1 MLSDT
6 ANCALTEEGESCLT
20 EINDFRAQ
28 DGLALPPFAAATDL
42 HGAKPKASELIGKG
56 LTCEALKSGNAP
68 ILVRIMTIFL

>member
-68 ILVRIMTIFL
+68 ILVRSMKIFI